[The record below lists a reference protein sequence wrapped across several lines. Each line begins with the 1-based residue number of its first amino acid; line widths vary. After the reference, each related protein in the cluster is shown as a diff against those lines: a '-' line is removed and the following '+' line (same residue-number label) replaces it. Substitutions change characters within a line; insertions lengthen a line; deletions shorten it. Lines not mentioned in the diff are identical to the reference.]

1 MKITNRRVLHD
12 FTILNTYEAGINLIG
27 AEVKSVKGGKMSLE
41 GSFVKIIGSEIY
53 LINAQIMPYP
63 YARPEGYDPKRSR
76 KLLLHKKE
84 ILALKTRM
92 DSDRLTLIPLE
103 CYNHKGIL
111 KLKIALAKGRKEFQK
126 REKIKRQDIQR
137 ETDREIRGRV
147 R

>member
-1 MKITNRRVLHD
+1 MSISNRRALHD
-12 FTILNTYEAGINLIG
+12 YEIVQTLEAGMHLNG
-27 AEVKSVKGGKMSLE
+27 AEVKSIKGNRMSLE
-41 GSFVKIIGSEIY
+41 GSFVKVIGNEIY
-53 LINAQIMPYP
+53 LVNAQIMPYP

-84 ILALKTRM
+84 ILALKTHV
-92 DSDRLTLIPLE
+92 DSQRLTLIPLE

-137 ETDREIRGRV
+137 ETDREIRGRK
-147 R
+147 